1 VRECASGVPSVPLA
15 SRLSPLAATTI
26 TTYSKGSTTILAAY
40 VDVIERMIMDSGLH
54 HASVLPVGVGVGVVD
69 VHGNSSGD
77 IDSLLSSSDAPDH
90 VAGNGS
96 DNGKPRR
103 LLEPYERHRAH
114 DLRAECYRRG
124 IRPIKKGPN
133 ANDNK
138 NGYIVLLRKF
148 DGTSPSANGLSPD
161 DRSSLLGGGGP
172 ATGAGP
178 HGHSHSGGENEDD
191 TDENDALDGSG
202 HMGALV
208 KKRKLPSSQQQ
219 HLQQQPHGNG
229 TASLTHAAVAAAAA
243 AANDLAGF
251 YDTTSTPLVPVLPMQ
266 YPNLVKPPSA
276 NATATASDL
285 EILSGI
291 ANTYTTQPGTTASG
305 STTQASGGGANDSAG
320 MFCGNCRTIVTDQLM
335 ESIRLGRNKMQMIE
349 FQRLMDQRDR
359 DTIHLKETITVLR
372 DLRRSLRDAQNENRL
387 THELLVEYE
396 DDIAFF
402 QNLKERTK
410 DRMRKEMQERAAKQA
425 NAGNVGTT

>member
-1 VRECASGVPSVPLA
+1 MRRR
-15 SRLSPLAATTI
+15 SRLHTI
-26 TTYSKGSTTILAAY
+26 NRPTTTYSKAAPTLLAAY
-40 VDVIERMIMDSGLH
+40 VDAIERMIMDSGLH
-54 HASVLPVGVGVGVVD
+54 HAGVLPVGVVD
-69 VHGNSSGD
+69 VHGNSGD
-77 IDSLLSSSDAPDH
+77 IDSLLSSSDPADH
-90 VAGNGS
+90 VTTTNGTS
-96 DNGKPRR
+96 TDGKPRR

-148 DGTSPSANGLSPD
+148 DGTAANGLSPD
-161 DRSSLLGGGGP
+161 DRGNLMGSGPGGGGP
-172 ATGAGP
+172 PT
-178 HGHSHSGGENEDD
+178 HGHSQSGGENEED
-191 TDENDALDGSG
+191 TDENDTLDGS
-202 HMGALV
+202 HMALA
-208 KKRKLPSSQQQ
+208 KKRKLPSSQGPNQ
-219 HLQQQPHGNG
+219 HHG
-229 TASLTHAAVAAAAA
+229 TTTLTNAAVAAAAA
-243 AANDLAGF
+243 ANELAGF
-251 YDTTSTPLVPVLPMQ
+251 YDTTPTSLVPVLPMQ

-276 NATATASDL
+276 TPTTSASDL

-291 ANTYTTQPGTTASG
+291 ANSYTTQTGSGPGGNNTNTG
-305 STTQASGGGANDSAG
+305 NTNTNANGNESG

-349 FQRLMDQRDR
+349 FQRIMDQRDR

-372 DLRRSLRDAQNENRL
+372 DLRRSLREAQNENRL
-387 THELLVEYE
+387 THELLVELE

-425 NAGNVGTT
+425 TGGNVGTT